1 MQIAWWLNAAQL
13 YVTAVGA
20 LLIVLY
26 LWRSRRFV
34 DEWLSPEGKRA
45 YAKHSR
51 LLLVAVSLLTAWV
64 LLQYMAILFL

>member
-1 MQIAWWLNAAQL
+1 MQIAWWLNAAQI

-26 LWRSRRFV
+26 LWKSRRFV

-51 LLLVAVSLLTAWV
+51 LLLVAVSLLTAWI
-64 LLQYMAILFL
+64 LLQYLAIIFL